1 MKNINCPADFNI
13 AQLVDYM
20 ADAGA
25 QVGHMERITVCTS
38 TQRITLYVGVAAIE
52 DVSPKVTVVK

>member
-1 MKNINCPADFNI
+1 MENIDCGADFSI
-13 AQLVDYM
+13 SQLIGYM

-25 QVGHMERITVCTS
+25 QVGHMERITVLTE

-52 DVSPKVTVVK
+52 DVIPKLHVVK